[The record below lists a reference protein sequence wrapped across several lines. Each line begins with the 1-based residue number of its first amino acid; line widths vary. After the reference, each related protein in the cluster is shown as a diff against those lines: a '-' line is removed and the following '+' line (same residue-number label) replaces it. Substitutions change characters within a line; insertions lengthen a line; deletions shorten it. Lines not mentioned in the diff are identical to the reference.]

1 MEEHK
6 HTTIMASSNQST
18 EYPTSTTATVTVS
31 SKGMNY
37 YEALAWMAEKDS
49 NTLAIVNFSD
59 EENPYLIEGGPE
71 SLLELEWDES
81 DEECVAE
88 YELYKLRDCPSEYW
102 DSEEESDYE
111 EEYIDTMET
120 EDEEEDMS
128 LCVNLSGTKEEA
140 WKVLEEY
147 ERQLQQACAAA
158 EQMDKVIRDIKRP

>member
-1 MEEHK
+1 
-6 HTTIMASSNQST
+6 MASSNQST

-102 DSEEESDYE
+102 DSEEEANKIFELDPRISE
-111 EEYIDTMET
+111 KIINLRFPFTFVG
-120 EDEEEDMS
+120 EEED
-128 LCVNLSGTKEEA
+128 TEE
-140 WKVLEEY
+140 E
-147 ERQLQQACAAA
+147 
-158 EQMDKVIRDIKRP
+158 

>member
-1 MEEHK
+1 
-6 HTTIMASSNQST
+6 MASSNQST

-111 EEYIDTMET
+111 EEYICDCSVCGERLYPCGSIELGDDGDSGGCCKGCEPTPT
-120 EDEEEDMS
+120 EKDEEEDMS
-128 LCVNLSGTKEEA
+128 LCVNLSGTK
-140 WKVLEEY
+140 
-147 ERQLQQACAAA
+147 
-158 EQMDKVIRDIKRP
+158 DKLV

>member
-1 MEEHK
+1 
-6 HTTIMASSNQST
+6 MASSNQST
-18 EYPTSTTATVTVS
+18 EYPTTATVTVS

-102 DSEEESDYE
+102 DSEEESEEE
-111 EEYIDTMET
+111 EEYNET
-120 EDEEEDMS
+120 NEDMS
-128 LCVNLSGTKEEA
+128 LCVNLSGTKEDA